1 MANLKPYR
9 TDTIS
14 NTGSVTVY
22 GSNSYVSDTMSVEA
36 TSFTDSKGYVTKGM
50 NYSFGITGGSAPKVY
65 QANVK
70 NTFNFYHTTSKG
82 SSGGGCCSG
91 GYGGTRTVIIQPKV
105 KKEYTG
111 GSLLEKLPKPTKTEY
126 VKLKEEKD
134 MFGWSL
140 LGNWLDWLEKN
151 KSAITK
157 QYVL

>member
-1 MANLKPYR
+1 MANLKPFR
-9 TDTIS
+9 TDTLS

-22 GSNSYVSDTMSVEA
+22 GSDSYASDTVSVVS
-36 TSFTDSKGYVTKGM
+36 TSFTDSGGYAVKGI
-50 NYSFGITGGSAPKVY
+50 NYNFSTTGGSAPRVY

-70 NTFNFYHTTSKG
+70 NTFNFYPTTSKG
-82 SSGGGCCSG
+82 RSGGCCSG
-91 GYGGTRTVIIQPKV
+91 VYGGTRTVVIQPKV